1 MYREIIT
8 PTRKDNV
15 INIPKEYWNQK
26 VEILV
31 LPLAEVS
38 NVVRDKKN
46 LKELLTIESID
57 IEEGKVQDWNIEKF

>member
-57 IEEGKVQDWNIEKF
+57 IEEVKVQDWNIEKF

>member
-8 PTRKDNV
+8 PTRQDNV

-31 LPLAEVS
+31 LPFAEVS
-38 NVVRDKKN
+38 NVTRNKKN

-57 IEEGKVQDWNIEKF
+57 IEEIKVQDWNIEKF

>member
-8 PTRKDNV
+8 PTYKDNV

-31 LPLAEVS
+31 LPFTELS
-38 NVVRDKKN
+38 NTTKN
-46 LKELLTIESID
+46 KSDLKELLAIGNID
-57 IEEGKVQDWNIEKF
+57 IEEIKVQDWNIEKF